1 MRVPSFLS
9 RPPVLVFVGLT
20 ALAWGV
26 GRVVNRPAAPPLRFA
41 GAAVPY
47 SSDPVEQD
55 VRANSQ
61 AFTSVHAT
69 LVSKSAKGRYLG
81 VLARDWESS
90 PDFRRWT
97 FRFREDAAFET
108 GEPVTPRHLADSW
121 RRLALILERKGSRTG
136 FLERLAGFAG
146 RPRTEP
152 LPGVAFDDRTLT
164 LTFREPFPELLD
176 NIAFQMYAVAHPS
189 CYDAAGRWLCLRRTV
204 SSGPYRIV
212 SWDAAAMTL
221 ELRPGFPPELRH
233 PRAARRV
240 TIHGDPA
247 GAPSDLTL
255 GASLEDRTAAG
266 LRFWGGTHSAISYL
280 SCQSW
285 SLKGSVCHEPG
296 LRAALRDAVATE
308 LARAGTRPTLSFFP
322 LSVPGI
328 REAPP
333 PGRERADVLARARG
347 RRLAYRPSW
356 EYLSAAQD
364 AVRAVALRHGLD
376 YSAEATPLEDFLKER
391 APGLP
396 RYRSDI
402 AVASTV
408 LAIDDPAFSVRFMFR
423 AKEGIRLP
431 DPTGRIAREL
441 DRPKVDMQ
449 RVNELLWDDAIVWP
463 FVHYSFGVWARP
475 DLDLSEVNLNDAS
488 LALHWVGDGR

>member
-1 MRVPSFLS
+1 MRFFSLPRRALLLFAAVVAASWGARRALT
-9 RPPVLVFVGLT
+9 RPP
-20 ALAWGV
+20 
-26 GRVVNRPAAPPLRFA
+26 PPPLRFA

-61 AFTSVHAT
+61 AFTSIHAP

-97 FRFREDAAFET
+97 FRFRGDVSFET
-108 GEPVTPRHLADSW
+108 GEPVTPRHLAESW
-121 RRLALILERKGSRTG
+121 RRLALVLERKGSRTG
-136 FLERLAGFAG
+136 FLERLEGFAG
-146 RPRTEP
+146 RPRTAP
-152 LPGVAFDDRTLT
+152 LPGVAFDDTTLT

-176 NIAFQMYAVAHPS
+176 NLAFQMYAAAHPS
-189 CYDAAGRWLCLRRTV
+189 CYDPDGRWLCLRRAV
-204 SSGPYRIV
+204 SSGPYRVV
-212 SWDAAAMTL
+212 SWDAAEMTL
-221 ELRPGFPPELRH
+221 ELRPGFPADLRH
-233 PRAARRV
+233 PRAASRV
-240 TIHGDPA
+240 TLHADVA
-247 GAPSDLTL
+247 GGASDLTL
-255 GASLEDRTAAG
+255 GSSLEDRSASG

-285 SLKGSVCHEPG
+285 SLPGSVCHDPR
-296 LRAALRDAVATE
+296 LRAALRDAVALE
-308 LARAGTRPTLSFFP
+308 LSRAGTRPTLSFFP
-322 LSVPGI
+322 LSVPGVK
-328 REAPP
+328 EAPM
-333 PGRERADVLARARG
+333 PGAERADILSAARG

-356 EYLSAAQD
+356 DYLSAAQE
-364 AVRAVALRHGLD
+364 AVRAVAARHGMA

-396 RYRSDI
+396 RYRSDV

-475 DLDLSEVNLNDAS
+475 SLDLSEVNLNDAS
-488 LALHWVGDGR
+488 LALQWVGDGG